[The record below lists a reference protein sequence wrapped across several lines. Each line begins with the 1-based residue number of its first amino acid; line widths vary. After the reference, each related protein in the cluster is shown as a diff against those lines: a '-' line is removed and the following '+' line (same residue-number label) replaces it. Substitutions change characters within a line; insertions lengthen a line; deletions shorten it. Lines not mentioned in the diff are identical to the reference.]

1 MKYPDL
7 SLGQV
12 EAIVNKL
19 GGMEGAMS
27 FLRDER
33 VLQEKQTSRSSFSI
47 HIDYSQSLADM
58 ITAGKYDWKND
69 DITEKRFPL
78 KGEGSIEHT
87 VHLLHYD
94 RVMRSDDVIT
104 QMDADGFV
112 PALIE
117 DLLAFGAQH
126 PEEQRKYPII
136 ALGSSAKVH
145 GDRGFPFLDRRGSK
159 RNLYLLWFDIEW
171 YEQCRF
177 LARNKVSAT

>member
-7 SLGQV
+7 SLGQI
-12 EAIVNKL
+12 EAIVNRL
-19 GGMEGAMS
+19 GGIEGAMS

-33 VLQEKQTSRSSFSI
+33 VLQEKQTSRGSFSI

-58 ITAGKYDWKND
+58 IKAGKYDWKND

-78 KGEGSIEHT
+78 KGKGSVEHT

-94 RVMRSDDVIT
+94 RVMTSVDVIT
-104 QMDADGFV
+104 AMDVAGQE

-117 DLLAFGAQH
+117 DLLAFGAKY

-136 ALGSSAKVH
+136 ALGSSAGV
-145 GDRGFPFLDRRGSK
+145 RGS
-159 RNLYLLWFDIEW
+159 RRVPCLDGFGSLRSLHLDWFDYGW
-171 YEQCRF
+171 LEQCRF